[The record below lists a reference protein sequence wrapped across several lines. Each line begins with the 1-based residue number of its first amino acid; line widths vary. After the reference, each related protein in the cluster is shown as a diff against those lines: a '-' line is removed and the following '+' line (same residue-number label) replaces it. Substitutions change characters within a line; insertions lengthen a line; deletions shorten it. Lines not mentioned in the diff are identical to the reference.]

1 MLESVEPMTT
11 QVDEERIAII
21 DLADELQ
28 VRKQRLFKLVSRLGI
43 RPTQRREASRGNQN
57 MLP

>member
-1 MLESVEPMTT
+1 MTT